1 MIEVEIQKLTAAIE
15 ALTKAVLGSG
25 RPTLVVTNGTPTK
38 LTTLEEAERSY
49 REDDAVREAMQAERT
64 AMMKKIDGAMRDVVN
79 DAISRPKPV
88 EDAERLAK
96 LDKIEREQAEHAKTM
111 DEVYGKTLAEKK
123 AEDDQKLADLYK
135 AEQAKAKR
143 KAAKVTKEEAEALIE
158 AAKPVENTEC
168 TDQPLKDKEDNP
180 KSPKP
185 EKIAANISIAE
196 ALAPVAHLIPDAANI
211 GEGDLKTL
219 AMEIARAD
227 SSARTTIL
235 EILGEHGAKTI
246 TQLDP
251 KNYRAV
257 HGRFLSLAHDI
268 AKDGEE
274 I

>member
-15 ALTKAVLGSG
+15 ALTKAVLETAVP
-25 RPTLVVTNGTPTK
+25 RVFKLETPTNPDK
-38 LTTLEEAERSY
+38 LRQDDQSY
-49 REDDAVREAMQAERT
+49 RDDDAVREAMQAERT

-88 EDAERLAK
+88 EDA
-96 LDKIEREQAEHAKTM
+96 Q
-111 DEVYGKTLAEKK
+111 
-123 AEDDQKLADLYK
+123 LADLYK

-143 KAAKVTKEEAEALIE
+143 KAAKVTKEETEALIE

-168 TDQPLKDKEDNP
+168 TDQPLKDKEDSP
-180 KSPKP
+180 KSPEPK
-185 EKIAANISIAE
+185 KI
-196 ALAPVAHLIPDAANI
+196 AANI
-211 GEGDLKTL
+211 GEGDLKAL

-227 SSARTTIL
+227 NSARTIIL